1 MGTSFSFRYED
12 AYKSPREVI
21 NRREE
26 LRYLLRNSIYN
37 NLTDMQLDD
46 SRMSAVEKR
55 YMIFEDPDGYERYI
69 SRKKSLTGQARM
81 RAYIPNQAGQAS
93 GKE

>member
-1 MGTSFSFRYED
+1 MEGTELIYYHPAGRKINRYWE
-12 AYKSPREVI
+12 KEMSPREVI

-69 SRKKSLTGQARM
+69 SRKNPS
-81 RAYIPNQAGQAS
+81 P
-93 GKE
+93 GKPG